1 MAKRERRGKGQ
12 MHRAPPEDGLLRIG
26 PARAVLLSESAFI
39 FLQRVIHEQM
49 PELVKF
55 GFYEMGFRA
64 GIDLSNEAGKGR
76 EPEEAFRRSVEAYR
90 AAGYGDIEVVS
101 FNLEGPEI
109 RLRGRNLFESSAARQ
124 SGIYLTHRAVDHYS
138 RGMFAGL
145 ASQLLGREVICEEM
159 SCQFRG
165 EDACEFTIVPF
176 GGFGIG

>member
-1 MAKRERRGKGQ
+1 MAKRETGGRNHRRET
-12 MHRAPPEDGLLRIG
+12 PSESGLLRVG
-26 PARAVLLSESAFI
+26 AARAVLFSESAFV

-49 PELVKF
+49 PELVKY

-64 GIDLSNEAGKGR
+64 GIDLSKEAGNSR
-76 EPEEAFRRSVEAYR
+76 DPEAAFRQSVVAYR

-101 FNLEGPEI
+101 CNLEKPEI

-124 SGIYLTHRAVDHYS
+124 SGIYRSRRAVDHYS

-159 SCQFRG
+159 KCQFRG
-165 EDACEFTIVPF
+165 EDACEFTVVPF
-176 GGFGIG
+176 GGLGD